1 VKVLGEPVS
10 QCDALIAIIGPRW
23 LDAKDDAGRLENPDD
38 FVRIEIESALDQ
50 GKRVIPVLANKAA
63 MPSAGEWPI
72 H

>member
-1 VKVLGEPVS
+1 MQKTMQG
-10 QCDALIAIIGPRW
+10 RR
-23 LDAKDDAGRLENPDD
+23 RLENPDD